1 MISYVDIIFV
11 NSGVT
16 MVARTLTNRDK
27 MMKIYRCVTVS
38 EQHSFNGFLIA
49 ERRSNDN
56 TQNRFK
62 LNLRNKKLIISAF
75 QK

>member
-1 MISYVDIIFV
+1 
-11 NSGVT
+11 

-62 LNLRNKKLIISAF
+62 LNLRNKKHSRNICLLLSQSHVIVYLTVEV
-75 QK
+75 

>member
-11 NSGVT
+11 ISGVT
-16 MVARTLTNRDK
+16 MVARTFTNRDK
-27 MMKIYRCVTVS
+27 QMNIYGCVTVS
-38 EQHSFNGFLIA
+38 ERHSFNGFLIA
-49 ERRSNDN
+49 ERRSNDK

-62 LNLRNKKLIISAF
+62 LNLRNKKLIIPAF